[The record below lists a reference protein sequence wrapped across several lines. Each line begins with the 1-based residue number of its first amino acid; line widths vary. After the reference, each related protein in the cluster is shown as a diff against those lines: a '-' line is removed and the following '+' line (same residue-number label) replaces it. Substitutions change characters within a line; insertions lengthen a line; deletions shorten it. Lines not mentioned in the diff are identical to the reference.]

1 MEWLTSLEWLESLNE
16 MRDRPECCKVLVM
29 HKNSNGV
36 FRTSKSVASI
46 VEKGRKT
53 RLFLIIGS
61 LTHISS
67 VIDFY
72 SWCK

>member
-16 MRDRPECCKVLVM
+16 MRDRSECCKVLVM

-36 FRTSKSVASI
+36 FRTLKSVVAI

-53 RLFLIIGS
+53 RLLFIIGS
-61 LTHISS
+61 STHISS
-67 VIDFY
+67 
-72 SWCK
+72 